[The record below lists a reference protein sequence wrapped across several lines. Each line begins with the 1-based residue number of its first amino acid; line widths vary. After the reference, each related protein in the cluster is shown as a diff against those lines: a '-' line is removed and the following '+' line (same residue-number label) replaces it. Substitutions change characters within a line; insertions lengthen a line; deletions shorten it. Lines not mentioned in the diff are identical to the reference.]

1 MPHAPHHP
9 ANGLSTISTRALS
22 RCSMDDGSRV
32 EIVQTV
38 RVGQFESR
46 AAQSFVCRAS
56 TAHDFQSP
64 HASDLNCSPKSA
76 DRPLIANEKLVAKSA
91 QIARRSEG
99 DVCGWRIPQV
109 SFRQPFSVPR
119 ECGFPCLPWSEICSR
134 IVRSGMNLWYYRK
147 IMPTAFVKPASLLD
161 ETTF

>member
-1 MPHAPHHP
+1 MPHHP
-9 ANGLSTISTRALS
+9 ANGLSTISTRATS
-22 RCSMDDGSRV
+22 RRSMDAISRV

-46 AAQSFVCRAS
+46 AVPPFVCRAS
-56 TAHDFQSP
+56 TAHDFQPP
-64 HASDLNCSPKSA
+64 HASDLNFSPKSA

-119 ECGFPCLPWSEICSR
+119 ECRFPCLPWSGICRR
-134 IVRSGMNLWYYRK
+134 IVRPGMNLWYYRK
-147 IMPTAFVKPASLLD
+147 IMTTAFVKPVSLLD